1 MKIIDKIDDSFDC
14 GKRFIYVIEL
24 ESNVYADIV
33 QVLDDDYNYFFY
45 VLDESA
51 YTRNELNE
59 INRLYDYMIDENK
72 VYEFL
77 DKQIKG

>member
-1 MKIIDKIDDSFDC
+1 MKIIDKIDDSFDY

-24 ESNVYADIV
+24 ESNVYVDIV

>member
-1 MKIIDKIDDSFDC
+1 MKIIDKIDDSFGC
-14 GKRFIYVIEL
+14 GEKFIYVIEL
-24 ESNVYADIV
+24 ELNVYVDVV
-33 QVLDDDYNYFFY
+33 QVLDDDCGYFFY
-45 VLDESA
+45 ILDESA

-59 INRLYDYMIDENK
+59 IDMLYDYIIDENK

>member
-14 GKRFIYVIEL
+14 GKKFIYVIEL
-24 ESNVYADIV
+24 ELNVYVDIV
-33 QVLDDDYNYFFY
+33 QVLDDDCNYFFY

-59 INRLYDYMIDENK
+59 IDMLYDYIIDENK

>member
-24 ESNVYADIV
+24 ESNVYVDII

-59 INRLYDYMIDENK
+59 INMLYDYMIDENK